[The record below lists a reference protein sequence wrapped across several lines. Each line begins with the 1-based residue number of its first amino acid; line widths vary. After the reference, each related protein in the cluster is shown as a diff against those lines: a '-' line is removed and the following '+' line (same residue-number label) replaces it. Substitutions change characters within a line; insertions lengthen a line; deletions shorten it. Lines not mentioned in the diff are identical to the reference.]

1 MYNELLMY
9 FLLIVQFIETRLKL
23 SGNQLI
29 MFIREVNSI
38 PQGANYSLKVS
49 KVTLQKIEIGALA

>member
-1 MYNELLMY
+1 MNFLRTSYLLHN
-9 FLLIVQFIETRLKL
+9 LLRHTWSYLVTI
-23 SGNQLI
+23 I

-49 KVTLQKIEIGALA
+49 KVTLQKIEIGALAWI

>member
-9 FLLIVQFIETRLKL
+9 FLLIAQFIETRLKL

>member
-1 MYNELLMY
+1 
-9 FLLIVQFIETRLKL
+9 
-23 SGNQLI
+23 

-49 KVTLQKIEIGALA
+49 KVTLQKIEIGALAWI